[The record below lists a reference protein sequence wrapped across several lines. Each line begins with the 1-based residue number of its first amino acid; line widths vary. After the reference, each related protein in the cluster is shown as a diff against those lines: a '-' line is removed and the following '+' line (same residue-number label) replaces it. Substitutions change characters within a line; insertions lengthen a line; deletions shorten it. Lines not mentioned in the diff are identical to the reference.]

1 MHQEY
6 KILIVDNDTKSL
18 RASDEFLSSQGFL
31 VFSAFREDEAFQKI
45 EEIMPDLIILNAA
58 LPNVKT
64 IDICRRLKENR
75 HSRNIPI
82 IMIIDPEDKEN
93 RAKGFTAEVDCF
105 LKLPFLQ
112 EELLAAAR
120 SLSKIRYLVEEE
132 KNIEAVFYELIK
144 IVDAKDFYTSG
155 HSERVVKLSSALVKE
170 LNLAQE
176 RLAILEKAA
185 KVYDIGKIAIP
196 EMILNKPVALT
207 EKEYN
212 QIKTHAVLGEKIC
225 SPLRSFQPVLS
236 IIRHHHERWD
246 GKGYPDGIE
255 GNNIPLEAR
264 IIAVVDSFDAMA
276 TDRPYR
282 SRLPKER
289 IIAIFNAGAGTQ
301 WDEKIVKVFVK
312 MIEENT
318 LNIAMLYGID

>member
-120 SLSKIRYLVEEE
+120 SLSKIRDR
-132 KNIEAVFYELIK
+132 K
-144 IVDAKDFYTSG
+144 S
-155 HSERVVKLSSALVKE
+155 VV
-170 LNLAQE
+170 
-176 RLAILEKAA
+176 
-185 KVYDIGKIAIP
+185 
-196 EMILNKPVALT
+196 
-207 EKEYN
+207 
-212 QIKTHAVLGEKIC
+212 
-225 SPLRSFQPVLS
+225 
-236 IIRHHHERWD
+236 
-246 GKGYPDGIE
+246 
-255 GNNIPLEAR
+255 
-264 IIAVVDSFDAMA
+264 
-276 TDRPYR
+276 
-282 SRLPKER
+282 
-289 IIAIFNAGAGTQ
+289 
-301 WDEKIVKVFVK
+301 
-312 MIEENT
+312 
-318 LNIAMLYGID
+318 